1 MGGRNYMILVSDFKN
16 MDLDAIRLFNDSVY
30 SSKDSDHVFT
40 DYVFDL
46 CCYDELRTNYA
57 KHDAVN
63 GNLFIFMWQ
72 KFWCETFNG
81 GNDEFTFKDM
91 SQFLD
96 VLTKFIDFASKAD
109 KIIEMDRRLTELQK
123 DFQ

>member
-1 MGGRNYMILVSDFKN
+1 MILAQDFKN
-16 MDLDAIRLFNDSVY
+16 MDLETIRLFNDSVY

-46 CCYDELRTNYA
+46 CCDDELRTNYS

-63 GNLFIFMWQ
+63 GNLFIFMWH
-72 KFWCETFNG
+72 KFWCDIFNS
-81 GNDEFTFKDM
+81 GNDEDNEFTFEDM
-91 SQFLD
+91 KTFLNI
-96 VLTKFIDFASKAD
+96 LPKFIDFAVKAN
-109 KIIEMDRRLTELQK
+109 KIMEMDRRLTELQK